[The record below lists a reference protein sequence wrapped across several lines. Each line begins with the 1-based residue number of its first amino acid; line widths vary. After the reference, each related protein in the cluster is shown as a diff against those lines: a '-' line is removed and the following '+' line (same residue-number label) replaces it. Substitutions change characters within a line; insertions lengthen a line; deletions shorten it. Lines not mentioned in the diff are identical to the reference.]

1 MNELEKNSESAFKI
15 EQYSYRS
22 LRVLKWASRWE
33 WSKNCFKHGSRSVG
47 EPFLD
52 QSGPVISMLD
62 IFAQS
67 IPAQN
72 TIEKTVPGER
82 IHWLTLRWSRAR
94 SSVSAGALLPGGG
107 NADVGVHDRPAAAAD
122 GAAVAAALVRAE
134 QRGRAR
140 QPPLQPHPAAAAATG
155 PPSEG
160 GSQCA
165 KWR

>member
-1 MNELEKNSESAFKI
+1 
-15 EQYSYRS
+15 
-22 LRVLKWASRWE
+22 
-33 WSKNCFKHGSRSVG
+33 
-47 EPFLD
+47 
-52 QSGPVISMLD
+52 MLD

-134 QRGRAR
+134 QRVRAR
-140 QPPLQPHPAAAAATG
+140 QPPLQPHPAAVAARRPSSHGRQKVKTQSRQRETHLRPVVVPPPPTPPPLPAQSQAASQLASAAA
-155 PPSEG
+155 
-160 GSQCA
+160 
-165 KWR
+165 RRR